1 MSETDAEEQNG
12 QPLIETILIADDDET
27 IREQLARALA
37 NRGYEV
43 RTAEDGN
50 AALEVVR
57 QWQADGAVV
66 DLKMPGMGGLELV
79 KALLD
84 EDPEMRIVIHT
95 GYGSIATAL
104 EATRNGATDYLT
116 KPADADQI
124 LAAMLGKREQQYSG
138 EGPQVE
144 PPSLDRVEWEH
155 IQRILTDCGGNISK
169 AAKVL
174 GIHRRSLQRKLSKY
188 PPTR

>member
-1 MSETDAEEQNG
+1 
-12 QPLIETILIADDDET
+12 LIETILIADDDET

>member
-1 MSETDAEEQNG
+1 MNEPEDTGDI
-12 QPLIETILIADDDET
+12 LIERILIADDDENL
-27 IREQLARALA
+27 REQLARAIA
-37 NRGYEV
+37 NRGYDV
-43 RTAEDGN
+43 KTAPDGPT
-50 AALEVVR
+50 AIEILKG
-57 QWQADGAVV
+57 WDADGAVV
-66 DLKMPGMGGLELV
+66 DLKMPGMSGLELV

-84 EDPEMRIVIHT
+84 VDEEIRIVVHT

-104 EATRNGATDYLT
+104 EATRNGAVDYLT

-124 LAAMLGKREQQYSG
+124 LMAMLGRRQEQYSG
-138 EGPQVE
+138 EGEDVE

-188 PPTR
+188 PPNR